1 MFSYHMQT
9 CEVPKFRFIILEGKR
24 ATISEREASQY
35 SKSNE
40 QMLLGC
46 MVKNIVMIPT
56 VFIY

>member
-1 MFSYHMQT
+1 MQT

-35 SKSNE
+35 SKSYE